1 MDFAIQKATE
11 LGVSNII
18 PLFSERSN
26 FKIFSFNLKNKMKH
40 WKRIIIESCRQSNR
54 VNIPNIFFPTS
65 IYKWI
70 KYLSY
75 IKKIV
80 HITNILFSIDVSNN
94 IRYIKCAKY
103 INIIIGSEGGISG
116 KELIFLKNNEFKK
129 ICLGYRILRTETAVL
144 SGITALQIYFGD
156 M

>member
-11 LGVSNII
+11 LGVTNII
-18 PLFSERSN
+18 PLLSERTN
-26 FKIFSFNLKNKMKH
+26 FNFFSYNLKNKMKH

-54 VNIPNIFFPTS
+54 VNIPNIFFPIS
-65 IYKWI
+65 LYKWV

-75 IKKIV
+75 IKQIIN
-80 HITNILFSIDVSNN
+80 ITNILFSIDVSNN
-94 IRYIKCAKY
+94 IRYIKCSKC
-103 INIIIGSEGGISG
+103 INILIGPEGGISE

-129 ICLGYRILRTETAVL
+129 ICLGYRVLRTETAVL